1 MKCIVK
7 KVLLKQID
15 QVLESKDIGAKTQ
28 TLGKWLERTREIVA
42 LLEKILWAIAD
53 NKLTEDELDD
63 IKAKIDKIIAEW

>member
-1 MKCIVK
+1 M
-7 KVLLKQID
+7 
-15 QVLESKDIGAKTQ
+15 
-28 TLGKWLERTREIVA
+28 GKWLERTREIVA

>member
-15 QVLESKDIGAKTQ
+15 QVLERVIKA
-28 TLGKWLERTREIVA
+28 LE
-42 LLEKILWAIAD
+42 D
-53 NKLTEDELDD
+53 NKLTEDELDE